1 MLGVSF
7 SVFRAFVASI
17 LLQICPHFRSL
28 DPCLLKMLDARSHL
42 LFEVNTENVTFQL
55 FMFTYARQK
64 VPYFLTVAIVFFV
77 CNPKQTFS
85 DSLTYK
91 TQDALSGFA
100 IHVQAITCYVICM
113 TAP

>member
-1 MLGVSF
+1 M
-7 SVFRAFVASI
+7 RA
-17 LLQICPHFRSL
+17 RTY
-28 DPCLLKMLDARSHL
+28 

-64 VPYFLTVAIVFFV
+64 VPYFLTLAIVFFV

-91 TQDALSGFA
+91 TQDAFSVFA
-100 IHVQAITCYVICM
+100 IHVLAITCYVICM